1 MDVAVTCTPVA
12 VAAEVI
18 VLLHVAVLAVPVVII
33 WVVLVVAIVIE
44 FDGMVVVSVK

>member
-1 MDVAVTCTPVA
+1 MDVVVTCTP

-33 WVVLVVAIVIE
+33 WVVLVVSIVIE
-44 FDGMVVVSVK
+44 FDGMVAVSVK